1 MQIIYLEALRASG
14 AFGHLDNPDNFTP
27 VVHNMTSGFMIFP
40 CRKNI

>member
-27 VVHNMTSGFMIFP
+27 VVRNMTSCFLILP
-40 CRKNI
+40 Y